1 MGIFGFF
8 NKEKKET
15 LDKGLEKTKTS
26 VFDKL
31 ARAVAGKSKVD
42 DDVLD
47 NLEEVLITSDVGV
60 ETTLK
65 IIERIEERVARD
77 KYVSTSELNAILRD
91 EIASLLAENNSED
104 NDNWDLPGDHKPY
117 VILVVGV
124 NGVGKTTTIGKLCRY
139 LQKKGFNPAVVCTD
153 TWRPAAYEQL
163 RQLTE
168 EMDVPLYGDPN
179 NKDALDLAAK
189 GLQEFKNRKVIIFD
203 TAGRHKEEAD
213 LIAEMDEL
221 DNIINPNEAIL
232 VIDGTIGQQA
242 GEQAK
247 AFSQATDIGSIIITK
262 LDGSAKGGGAMSA
275 VAETGAPIKFI
286 GTGERVDDFEL
297 FDPER
302 FISRLLGMGDIKSL
316 IEKAEENIDEDIAEK
331 TMNNMLTGK
340 FTLMDMKNQFEMMN
354 KMGPMQQVLN
364 MIPGMGNKIT
374 KEASKMTEDKID
386 SYKIMMSSMT
396 EEEML
401 NPKIIKQ
408 SRIQRIARGSGVDES
423 EVRELLKYYNN
434 TKKTMKGLGKRGG
447 RLGGGAMNRMM
458 GQFMNR

>member
-1 MGIFGFF
+1 
-8 NKEKKET
+8 
-15 LDKGLEKTKTS
+15 
-26 VFDKL
+26 
-31 ARAVAGKSKVD
+31 
-42 DDVLD
+42 
-47 NLEEVLITSDVGV
+47 
-60 ETTLK
+60 
-65 IIERIEERVARD
+65 
-77 KYVSTSELNAILRD
+77 
-91 EIASLLAENNSED
+91 
-104 NDNWDLPGDHKPY
+104 
-117 VILVVGV
+117 
-124 NGVGKTTTIGKLCRY
+124 
-139 LQKKGFNPAVVCTD
+139 
-153 TWRPAAYEQL
+153 
-163 RQLTE
+163 
-168 EMDVPLYGDPN
+168 MDIPLYGDPD
-179 NKDALDLAAK
+179 NKDALDLAQK

-203 TAGRHKEEAD
+203 TAGRHKQEED

-316 IEKAEENIDEDIAEK
+316 IEKAEENIDEDVAEK

-354 KMGPMQQVLN
+354 SMGPMQQVLN

-386 SYKIMMSSMT
+386 SYKVMMSSMT

-408 SRIQRIARGSGVDES
+408 SRIQRIARGSGVQES
-423 EVRELLKYYNN
+423 EVKELLKYYNN
-434 TKKTMKGLGKRGG
+434 IKKTMKGIGKRGG

>member
-1 MGIFGFF
+1 MVNLLGS
-8 NKEKKET
+8 EAVD
-15 LDKGLEKTKTS
+15 LDINDRPYKILFLGLQGS
-26 VFDKL
+26 
-31 ARAVAGKSKVD
+31 
-42 DDVLD
+42 
-47 NLEEVLITSDVGV
+47 
-60 ETTLK
+60 
-65 IIERIEERVARD
+65 
-77 KYVSTSELNAILRD
+77 
-91 EIASLLAENNSED
+91 
-104 NDNWDLPGDHKPY
+104 
-117 VILVVGV
+117 
-124 NGVGKTTTIGKLCRY
+124 GKTTTIGKLCRY

-168 EMDVPLYGDPN
+168 EMDVPLYGDPD
-179 NKDALDLAAK
+179 NKDALDLAQK

-262 LDGSAKGGGAMSA
+262 LDGSAKGGGALSA

-286 GTGERVDDFEL
+286 GTGERVDDFEP

-302 FISRLLGMGDIKSL
+302 FISRLLGMGDIRSL
-316 IEKAEENIDEDIAEK
+316 IEKAEENIDEDVAEK

-354 KMGPMQQVLN
+354 SMGPMQQVLN

-374 KEASKMTEDKID
+374 KEASKMTEDKLE

-408 SRIQRIARGSGVDES
+408 SRIQRIARGSGYQES
-423 EVRELLKYYNN
+423 DVKELLKYYNN
-434 TKKTMKGLGKRGG
+434 TKKTMKGIGKRSG
-447 RLGGGAMNRMM
+447 RLRGGAMNRMM
-458 GQFMNR
+458 GQFMK

>member
-1 MGIFGFF
+1 
-8 NKEKKET
+8 
-15 LDKGLEKTKTS
+15 
-26 VFDKL
+26 
-31 ARAVAGKSKVD
+31 
-42 DDVLD
+42 
-47 NLEEVLITSDVGV
+47 
-60 ETTLK
+60 
-65 IIERIEERVARD
+65 
-77 KYVSTSELNAILRD
+77 
-91 EIASLLAENNSED
+91 
-104 NDNWDLPGDHKPY
+104 
-117 VILVVGV
+117 
-124 NGVGKTTTIGKLCRY
+124 
-139 LQKKGFNPAVVCTD
+139 
-153 TWRPAAYEQL
+153 
-163 RQLTE
+163 
-168 EMDVPLYGDPN
+168 
-179 NKDALDLAAK
+179 
-189 GLQEFKNRKVIIFD
+189 
-203 TAGRHKEEAD
+203 
-213 LIAEMDEL
+213 MDEL

-286 GTGERVDDFEL
+286 GTGERIDDFEL

-340 FTLMDMKNQFEMMN
+340 FTLEDMKNQFEMMN

-374 KEASKMTEDKID
+374 KEASKMTEEKIE
-386 SYKIMMSSMT
+386 SYKVIMSSMT
-396 EEEML
+396 EEEMK

-408 SRIQRIARGSGVDES
+408 SRVRRIARGAGVEES
-423 EVRELLKYYNN
+423 DVKELLKYYNN

-447 RLGGGAMNRMM
+447 RLGGGGVGFRGVLAPCGGASGKDHQEREQQSEKTAVLFHFFISLLFINVIDDYSRHSSGNEAEAFVDDGIAMKSKIEAADAIVTVKYDGIALCGIGRAEIEHTHIHTNSADYLAHSAKFAVWRVDRDLASRRVAENAV
-458 GQFMNR
+458 GVADSDSRGVDLLFNAVGAAVAELLALGETVNSRDLGAELEGGLETEINSRRGTEAEKRNAYASRVCKIL

>member
-1 MGIFGFF
+1 
-8 NKEKKET
+8 
-15 LDKGLEKTKTS
+15 
-26 VFDKL
+26 
-31 ARAVAGKSKVD
+31 
-42 DDVLD
+42 
-47 NLEEVLITSDVGV
+47 
-60 ETTLK
+60 
-65 IIERIEERVARD
+65 
-77 KYVSTSELNAILRD
+77 
-91 EIASLLAENNSED
+91 
-104 NDNWDLPGDHKPY
+104 
-117 VILVVGV
+117 
-124 NGVGKTTTIGKLCRY
+124 
-139 LQKKGFNPAVVCTD
+139 
-153 TWRPAAYEQL
+153 
-163 RQLTE
+163 
-168 EMDVPLYGDPN
+168 MDVPLYGDPD
-179 NKDALDLAAK
+179 NKDALDLARK

-203 TAGRHKEEAD
+203 TAGRHKQEED

-221 DNIINPNEAIL
+221 DDIINPNEAIL

-247 AFSQATDIGSIIITK
+247 AFSKATDIGSIIITK

-286 GTGERVDDFEL
+286 GTGERIDDFEL

-302 FISRLLGMGDIKSL
+302 FISRLLGMGDIRSL

-340 FTLMDMKNQFEMMN
+340 FTLVDMKNQFDMMN

-364 MIPGMGNKIT
+364 MIPGMGNKIP
-374 KEASKMTEDKID
+374 KEASKMTEDKIA

-408 SRIQRIARGSGVDES
+408 SRVQRIARGSGVSES
-423 EVRELLKYYNN
+423 EVKELLKYYNN
-434 TKKTMKGLGKRGG
+434 TKKTMKGIGKRGG

>member
-1 MGIFGFF
+1 M
-8 NKEKKET
+8 
-15 LDKGLEKTKTS
+15 
-26 VFDKL
+26 
-31 ARAVAGKSKVD
+31 
-42 DDVLD
+42 
-47 NLEEVLITSDVGV
+47 
-60 ETTLK
+60 
-65 IIERIEERVARD
+65 
-77 KYVSTSELNAILRD
+77 
-91 EIASLLAENNSED
+91 
-104 NDNWDLPGDHKPY
+104 
-117 VILVVGV
+117 
-124 NGVGKTTTIGKLCRY
+124 
-139 LQKKGFNPAVVCTD
+139 QVCTD
-153 TWRPAAYEQL
+153 TWRPAAYVQL
-163 RQLTE
+163 KQLTE
-168 EMDVPLYGDPN
+168 EMDVPLYGDPD
-179 NKDALDLAAK
+179 NKDALDLARK

-203 TAGRHKEEAD
+203 TAGRHKQEED

-221 DNIINPNEAIL
+221 DDIINPNEAIL

-247 AFSQATDIGSIIITK
+247 AFSKATDIGSIIITK

-286 GTGERVDDFEL
+286 GTGERIDDFEL

-302 FISRLLGMGDIKSL
+302 FISRLLGMGDIRSL

-340 FTLMDMKNQFEMMN
+340 FTLVDMKNQFDMMN

-364 MIPGMGNKIT
+364 MIPGMGNKIP
-374 KEASKMTEDKID
+374 KEASKMTEDKIA

-408 SRIQRIARGSGVDES
+408 SRVQRIARGSGVSES
-423 EVRELLKYYNN
+423 EVKELLKYYNN
-434 TKKTMKGLGKRGG
+434 TKKTMKGIGKRGG

>member
-1 MGIFGFF
+1 M
-8 NKEKKET
+8 
-15 LDKGLEKTKTS
+15 
-26 VFDKL
+26 
-31 ARAVAGKSKVD
+31 A
-42 DDVLD
+42 
-47 NLEEVLITSDVGV
+47 
-60 ETTLK
+60 
-65 IIERIEERVARD
+65 
-77 KYVSTSELNAILRD
+77 
-91 EIASLLAENNSED
+91 
-104 NDNWDLPGDHKPY
+104 
-117 VILVVGV
+117 
-124 NGVGKTTTIGKLCRY
+124 
-139 LQKKGFNPAVVCTD
+139 Q
-153 TWRPAAYEQL
+153 
-163 RQLTE
+163 
-168 EMDVPLYGDPN
+168 
-179 NKDALDLAAK
+179 K

-297 FDPER
+297 FDSER

-354 KMGPMQQVLN
+354 SMGPMQQVLN

-374 KEASKMTEDKID
+374 KEASKMTEDKLE

-408 SRIQRIARGSGVDES
+408 SRIQRIARGSGVDET

-434 TKKTMKGLGKRGG
+434 TKKTMKGIGKRGG
-447 RLGGGAMNRMM
+447 RLRGGAMNRMM
-458 GQFMNR
+458 GQFMQR

>member
-1 MGIFGFF
+1 
-8 NKEKKET
+8 
-15 LDKGLEKTKTS
+15 
-26 VFDKL
+26 
-31 ARAVAGKSKVD
+31 
-42 DDVLD
+42 
-47 NLEEVLITSDVGV
+47 
-60 ETTLK
+60 
-65 IIERIEERVARD
+65 
-77 KYVSTSELNAILRD
+77 
-91 EIASLLAENNSED
+91 
-104 NDNWDLPGDHKPY
+104 
-117 VILVVGV
+117 
-124 NGVGKTTTIGKLCRY
+124 
-139 LQKKGFNPAVVCTD
+139 
-153 TWRPAAYEQL
+153 
-163 RQLTE
+163 
-168 EMDVPLYGDPN
+168 MDIPLYGDPD
-179 NKDALDLAAK
+179 NKDALDLARK
-189 GLQEFKNRKVIIFD
+189 GLNEFKNRKVIIFD
-203 TAGRHKEEAD
+203 TAGRHKQEED

-221 DNIINPNEAIL
+221 DDIINPSEAIL

-242 GEQAK
+242 GEQAR

-286 GTGERVDDFEL
+286 GTGERIDDFEL

-408 SRIQRIARGSGVDES
+408 SRIRRIARGSGFEES
-423 EVRELLKYYNN
+423 EVKGLLKYYNN
-434 TKKTMKGLGKRGG
+434 TKKTMKGIGKRGG

>member
-1 MGIFGFF
+1 MLGNLGENLTNTMKKLVGMSVIDKKTI
-8 NKEKKET
+8 KEVVKDIQRA
-15 LDKGLEKTKTS
+15 LIQSD
-26 VFDKL
+26 VNIKL
-31 ARAVAGKSKVD
+31 
-42 DDVLD
+42 VLD
-47 NLEEVLITSDVGV
+47 LSKKIESRALEEEPPKGITPREHVITIIYEEMVNLLGS
-60 ETTLK
+60 EAATLEINERPYK
-65 IIERIEERVARD
+65 ILFLGLQG
-77 KYVSTSELNAILRD
+77 S
-91 EIASLLAENNSED
+91 
-104 NDNWDLPGDHKPY
+104 
-117 VILVVGV
+117 
-124 NGVGKTTTIGKLCRY
+124 GKTTTIGKLCRY

-179 NKDALDLAAK
+179 NKDALDLAKK

-286 GTGERVDDFEL
+286 GTGERVDDFEI

-354 KMGPMQQVLN
+354 SMGPMQQVLN
-364 MIPGMGNKIT
+364 MIPGMGNK
-374 KEASKMTEDKID
+374 
-386 SYKIMMSSMT
+386 T

-423 EVRELLKYYNN
+423 DVKELLKYYNN
-434 TKKTMKGLGKRGG
+434 TKKTMKGLGKRSG

>member
-1 MGIFGFF
+1 
-8 NKEKKET
+8 
-15 LDKGLEKTKTS
+15 
-26 VFDKL
+26 
-31 ARAVAGKSKVD
+31 
-42 DDVLD
+42 
-47 NLEEVLITSDVGV
+47 
-60 ETTLK
+60 
-65 IIERIEERVARD
+65 
-77 KYVSTSELNAILRD
+77 
-91 EIASLLAENNSED
+91 
-104 NDNWDLPGDHKPY
+104 
-117 VILVVGV
+117 
-124 NGVGKTTTIGKLCRY
+124 
-139 LQKKGFNPAVVCTD
+139 
-153 TWRPAAYEQL
+153 
-163 RQLTE
+163 
-168 EMDVPLYGDPN
+168 MDVPLYGDPD
-179 NKDALDLAAK
+179 NKDALDLAQK

-213 LIAEMDEL
+213 LIAEMNEL
-221 DNIINPNEAIL
+221 DNIINPSEAIL

-242 GEQAK
+242 GEQAR

-286 GTGERVDDFEL
+286 GTGERIDDFEL

-316 IEKAEENIDEDIAEK
+316 IEKAEEANIDEDVAEQ

-386 SYKIMMSSMT
+386 TYKVMMSSMT

-401 NPKIIKQ
+401 NPKLIKQ
-408 SRIQRIARGSGVDES
+408 SRIRRIARGSGVEET
-423 EVRELLKYYNN
+423 EVKELLKYYNN
-434 TKKTMKGLGKRGG
+434 TKKTMKGIGKRGG

>member
-1 MGIFGFF
+1 MLGNLGENLTNTMKKLVGMSVIDKKTI
-8 NKEKKET
+8 KEVVKDIQRA
-15 LDKGLEKTKTS
+15 LIQSD
-26 VFDKL
+26 VNIKL
-31 ARAVAGKSKVD
+31 
-42 DDVLD
+42 VLD
-47 NLEEVLITSDVGV
+47 LS
-60 ETTLK
+60 K
-65 IIERIEERVARD
+65 KIEERALEEEPPKGITPREHVITII
-77 KYVSTSELNAILRD
+77 YEEMVNLLGSEAADLDINDRPYKILFLGLQG
-91 EIASLLAENNSED
+91 S
-104 NDNWDLPGDHKPY
+104 
-117 VILVVGV
+117 
-124 NGVGKTTTIGKLCRY
+124 GKTTTIGKLCRY

-163 RQLTE
+163 KQLTE

-179 NKDALDLAAK
+179 NKDALDLAQK
-189 GLQEFKNRKVIIFD
+189 GLQE
-203 TAGRHKEEAD
+203 
-213 LIAEMDEL
+213 IAEMDEL
-221 DNIINPNEAIL
+221 DNIIKPNEAIL

-242 GEQAK
+242 GEQAR

-286 GTGERVDDFEL
+286 GTGERVDDFEP

-316 IEKAEENIDEDIAEK
+316 IEKAEENIDEDVAEK

-354 KMGPMQQVLN
+354 SMGPMQQVLN

-374 KEASKMTEDKID
+374 KEASKMTEDKLE

-408 SRIQRIARGSGVDES
+408 SRIQRIARGSGHQES
-423 EVRELLKYYNN
+423 DVKELLKYYNN
-434 TKKTMKGLGKRGG
+434 TKKTMKGIGKRGG
-447 RLGGGAMNRMM
+447 RLRGGAMNRMM
-458 GQFMNR
+458 GQFMQR

>member
-1 MGIFGFF
+1 MAMLGSLGENLTNTMKKLVGMSVIDKKTP
-8 NKEKKET
+8 KEVVK
-15 LDKGLEKTKTS
+15 DIQ
-26 VFDKL
+26 
-31 ARAVAGKSKVD
+31 RA
-42 DDVLD
+42 
-47 NLEEVLITSDVGV
+47 LIQSDVNIKLV
-60 ETTLK
+60 LELSK
-65 IIERIEERVARD
+65 KIEERALEEEPPKGITPREHVITIIYEEMVNLLGKDAAGLDINQRPY
-77 KYVSTSELNAILRD
+77 KILFLGLQG
-91 EIASLLAENNSED
+91 S
-104 NDNWDLPGDHKPY
+104 
-117 VILVVGV
+117 
-124 NGVGKTTTIGKLCRY
+124 GKTTTIGKLCRY

-163 RQLTE
+163 RQLTD
-168 EMDVPLYGDPN
+168 EMDVPLYGDPD
-179 NKDALDLAAK
+179 NKDALDLAQK

-213 LIAEMDEL
+213 LIAEMNEL
-221 DNIINPNEAIL
+221 DNIINPSEAIL

-242 GEQAK
+242 GEQAR

-286 GTGERVDDFEL
+286 GTGERIDDFEL

-316 IEKAEENIDEDIAEK
+316 IEKAEEANIDEDVAEQ

-386 SYKIMMSSMT
+386 TYKVMMSSMT

-401 NPKIIKQ
+401 NPKLIKQ
-408 SRIQRIARGSGVDES
+408 SRIRRIARGSGVEET
-423 EVRELLKYYNN
+423 EVKELLKYYNN
-434 TKKTMKGLGKRGG
+434 TKKTMKGIGKRGG